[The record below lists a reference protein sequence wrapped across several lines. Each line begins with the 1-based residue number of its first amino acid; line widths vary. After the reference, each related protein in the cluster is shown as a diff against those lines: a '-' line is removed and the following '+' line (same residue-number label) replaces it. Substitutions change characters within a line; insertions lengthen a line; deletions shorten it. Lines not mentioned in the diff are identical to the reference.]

1 MDPSVDALIAVC
13 KKEIDVT
20 MVRENLKRTP
30 QERVDAL
37 VAMHRFADEAKRAR
51 ERKK

>member
-1 MDPSVDALIAVC
+1 MDLPKNQVIEAYKRD
-13 KKEIDVT
+13 IDIT
-20 MVRENLKRTP
+20 MVRESLKRTP

-37 VAMHRFADEAKRAR
+37 VAMHRFVDEARRAR